1 MTTALQIPQ
10 CVWMVSREYEGIAGA
25 GGVKDVC
32 RQLAETL
39 VSYGKCAVSVVL
51 PRYGFID
58 AAQLGFHLAEIGTRG
73 GRIGA
78 RRYAHF
84 FEVDMDYSGEERRE
98 AVAIWQ
104 GELNGVRLFLVE
116 ADR

>member
-1 MTTALQIPQ
+1 MPVKSGRFEEISRFSGAAVMTTALQIPQ

-51 PRYGFID
+51 P
-58 AAQLGFHLAEIGTRG
+58 
-73 GRIGA
+73 
-78 RRYAHF
+78 
-84 FEVDMDYSGEERRE
+84 
-98 AVAIWQ
+98 
-104 GELNGVRLFLVE
+104 
-116 ADR
+116 

>member
-78 RRYAHF
+78 RR
-84 FEVDMDYSGEERRE
+84 
-98 AVAIWQ
+98 
-104 GELNGVRLFLVE
+104 
-116 ADR
+116 